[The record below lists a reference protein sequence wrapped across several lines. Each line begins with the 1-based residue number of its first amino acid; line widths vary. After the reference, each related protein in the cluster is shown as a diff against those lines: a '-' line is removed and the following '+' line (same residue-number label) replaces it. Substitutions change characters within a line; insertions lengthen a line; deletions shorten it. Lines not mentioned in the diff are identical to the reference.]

1 MKIYGCGGLGLNL
14 ASRLES
20 LADSNKGILLD
31 SFDMS
36 YLDTSDSNI
45 GHNKINK
52 DKLYLIE
59 NANGSGKNRAENY
72 GPIKEQIKRIVL
84 EHKPQEFNVV
94 IHSLSGGSGSVIAPI
109 LVGELMDQ
117 DKDVVVVAVGSA
129 DSTIEISNA
138 IKTIK
143 SYAGISNL
151 KKKPIAMIYYENGTM
166 GTRSEIDSRIESSVV
181 LLSAF
186 LTNSNHEL
194 DFTDIHN
201 FLNYQKVTEHE
212 SGLVSAQFFRSKIE
226 PDHNCTPISCV
237 TLAKSGDDTST
248 GTMVDYQ
255 AVGFINEENSA
266 TAIMET
272 LPNHFTLVTGCIPK
286 ILSNLEKKLKDISDI
301 RAASL
306 VKKVV
311 STDGDSDGM
320 VI

>member
-31 SFDMS
+31 AFDIT
-36 YLDTSDSNI
+36 YLDTSESNV

-117 DKDVVVVAVGSA
+117 DKDVVVISVGST
-129 DSTIEISNA
+129 DSTIEISNT

-143 SYAGISNL
+143 SYAGVSQI
-151 KKKPIAMIYYENGTM
+151 KHKPIVMIYYENGTM
-166 GTRSEIDSRIESSVV
+166 GVRSEIDSRIESSVV

-186 LTNSNHEL
+186 LTRSNHEL

-201 FLNYQKVTEHE
+201 FLNYQKVTDHE
-212 SGLVSAQFFRSKIE
+212 TGLVSAQFFRSKIE
-226 PDHNCTPISCV
+226 PDRNCTPIACI
-237 TLAKSGDDTST
+237 TLAKDGDDTST
-248 GTMVDYQ
+248 GTVIDYQ

-266 TAIMET
+266 TTIMDT
-272 LPNHFTLVTGCIPK
+272 LPNHFTIVTGCISQ
-286 ILSNLEKKLKDISDI
+286 ILSDLEKKLKDISNI
-301 RAASL
+301 RAASV
-306 VKKVV
+306 VKKIIP
-311 STDGDSDGM
+311 TDNDPDGM